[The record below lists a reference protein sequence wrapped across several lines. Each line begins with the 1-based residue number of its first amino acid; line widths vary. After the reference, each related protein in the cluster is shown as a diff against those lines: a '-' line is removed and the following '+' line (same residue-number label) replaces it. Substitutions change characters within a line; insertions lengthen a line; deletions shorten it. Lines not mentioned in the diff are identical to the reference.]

1 MEPEIELSPEEYIE
15 WCKQYY
21 ADKKATK
28 KARWK
33 YVNSLA
39 KQYPQGVP
47 ASVIKS
53 AREMFKDT
61 DLNFAQELQTLLT
74 GDSVKSQAG
83 EHERIS

>member
-1 MEPEIELSPEEYIE
+1 MESEIDMTPKEYAAWLKE
-15 WCKQYY
+15 YY
-21 ADKKATK
+21 AEQKATK

-61 DLNFAQELQTLLT
+61 DLNFAQELQTLMT
-74 GDSVKSQAG
+74 GESVKSQAG
-83 EHERIS
+83 DHERIS